1 MSQSRGDTNATVM
14 RRARTPRDGRRD
26 RTRPP
31 GEGPAPESGYNQFVE
46 ELVNRPDFGHSVGGN
61 GQSTEFYSCS
71 NTLMFSDLRGQ
82 RQDRPSQPELVE
94 QAEAPGAVIIASQR
108 LQRPI
113 IAKATLL

>member
-1 MSQSRGDTNATVM
+1 
-14 RRARTPRDGRRD
+14 
-26 RTRPP
+26 
-31 GEGPAPESGYNQFVE
+31 
-46 ELVNRPDFGHSVGGN
+46 
-61 GQSTEFYSCS
+61 
-71 NTLMFSDLRGQ
+71 MFSDLRGQ